1 MKGIDVVNGVIP
13 LGDFKANASRFIRD
27 VRSSDRPLLITQ
39 NGKPAAV
46 LLSPE
51 TYEEIRRGEETRA
64 AVARGTADLDA
75 GRVVPGEDV
84 ERWLASWGTADELP
98 PPG

>member
-1 MKGIDVVNGVIP
+1 MRGIDIATGVIP
-13 LGDFKANASRFIRD
+13 LGEFKAKASRFIREI
-27 VRSSDRPLLITQ
+27 RSSDRPLLITQ

-51 TYEEIRRGEETRA
+51 AYEQIRRAEEVRE
-64 AVARGTADLDA
+64 AVNRGLADLDA
-75 GRVVPGEDV
+75 GRVVPGEEV

-98 PPG
+98 PPQ

>member
-13 LGDFKANASRFIRD
+13 LGDFKANASRFIRH

-51 TYEEIRRGEETRA
+51 AYEEIRREEEGRA

-75 GRVVPGEDV
+75 GRVVPGEEV
-84 ERWLASWGTADELP
+84 ERWLGSWGTADELP